1 MKNQITNFKIILF
14 RTLPGLD
21 GLIAYNRYR
30 RDAWVSSKVKHISN
44 GSKVL
49 DIGAGGCPYRPLFQ
63 HCDYKTQ
70 DFVQLSDEQI
80 QHEVGYGKIDYVCD
94 ISNIPVENKSFD
106 VVICTEVIEHVPFPI
121 NVIIETA
128 RILKPGGTLLITA
141 PLQSG
146 LHQEPY
152 HFYGGFTKYWYEK
165 FLTDNGYKDIQIT
178 PNGSI
183 YTSLLATK
191 YTLIKQCLEDLIY
204 SKFIIKIVSFLFL
217 IILLPLAIFLTAP
230 LFFAEKFYRRHEFTA
245 GYHVSATKI

>member
-1 MKNQITNFKIILF
+1 MKNQITKFKITLF
-14 RTLPGLD
+14 RILPGLD
-21 GLIAYNRYR
+21 RLIAYNRYR
-30 RDAWVSSKVKHISN
+30 RDTWVSTKAKLISN

-49 DIGAGGCPYRPLFQ
+49 DIGAGGCPYRSLFQ

-94 ISNIPVENKSFD
+94 ISNIPVENESFD
-106 VVICTEVIEHVPFPI
+106 VVLCTEVIEHVPFPI
-121 NVIIETA
+121 DVITETA

-165 FLTDNGYKDIQIT
+165 FLQDNGYKDIQII

-183 YTSLLATK
+183 YTSLLATQ
-191 YTLIKQCLEDLIY
+191 YTLIKQCLEDLLY
-204 SKFIIKIVSFLFL
+204 SKLILKIVSFLFL

-230 LFFAEKFYRRHEFTA
+230 FFFAEKFYRRHEFTA
-245 GYHVSATKI
+245 GYHVSAIKI